1 MRLPLFLI
9 PLLGFAPGLIAA
21 ADNDTL
27 AHAPGPRP
35 TAEQVLSGNIPGRP
49 LVAPIIEER
58 DETGFASEKLYKVPP
73 VGQHPRILF
82 SAADLPRIRAQLD
95 ATKSGRDMKAD
106 MLKRTELGEASGWSA
121 QAYAALVAGD
131 VAGFTALWAD
141 TRNPIQKG
149 APGAGFSPLS
159 ALLFYRGF
167 SALLLDDAARGRE
180 VAAAVATYATWMRPQ
195 VEAASKLPGAENYWL
210 QVRPVIGDFGGL
222 GYLYDFTQRYM
233 TPGQADGVRG
243 LIALCIKDRYGLG
256 MDLPPHWRNWN
267 FLGMGLYFPQLAL
280 SIEGEAGFEP
290 RIVARAREVARDY
303 ILHGIS
309 PLGLGKEG
317 MGYQT
322 AGMGHVNV
330 FALALANRGDNLI
343 TLKRYRAMV
352 ENWMLWTMQPYGR
365 EWASNGDLGTF
376 PPAATVLQTARF
388 FYPKNPRIA
397 LIAGQ
402 APEVAKLDSRVP
414 EQSLLMLLTPA
425 DLGFDVAAKHA
436 PEFPAGLPLS
446 LYEPER
452 GVLFARTGWK
462 TDDLTFQFN
471 ARSDTTFASHDHA
484 DRGDFFLTA
493 LGQAWSVPA
502 MRETGSEHHSVIT
515 IDDVGQ
521 GFFATPATWLDV
533 QDSPAGATATVDLS
547 YCYNWRWMKSSF
559 FATDE
564 QLKNEPWL
572 EWAREPRDRLLA
584 RAPLATWERD
594 PSPKVRAYY
603 EGWLACDPRGWGAE
617 DSWVVRG
624 PNLPVKKAFRSI
636 AVVRAASPFVVITDD
651 IREDDAEHLY
661 QWRMILSSGVE
672 AQNLN
677 GTDIILG
684 PVSAQHEIKRRGD
697 SAYKDIGRPLAK
709 QGDPQ
714 LLVRT
719 LRLARPKFV
728 ERTPAPAVET
738 VEFVKNDDVHQFSGR
753 SLGVGKRLVL
763 PSRSVE
769 PGYRVLLF
777 PHRAG
782 EALPETKW
790 ETPDVLAVTAKGVTS
805 RVRFTDAPD
814 GSTRLAI
821 LP

>member
-1 MRLPLFLI
+1 MNTRHVFVLAGLLFI
-9 PLLGFAPGLIAA
+9 GVARA
-21 ADNDTL
+21 DTL
-27 AHAPGPRP
+27 ARAPGPRP
-35 TAEQVLSGNIPGRP
+35 AAEQVLSGNIPGRP
-49 LVAPIIEER
+49 ATPVVVDER
-58 DETGFASEKLYKVPP
+58 DDTGFARDRLYHVPP
-73 VGQHPRILF
+73 VGEHPRVLF
-82 SAADLPRIRAQLD
+82 SVADLPRIRTQLD
-95 ATKSGRDMKAD
+95 ATKTGRSLKAD
-106 MLKRTELGEASGWSA
+106 MLKRAELGDAAGWLA

-131 VAGFTALWAD
+131 GPGFAVLWAD
-141 TRNPIQKG
+141 AHNPIQKG
-149 APGAGFSPLS
+149 PPGSGYSPLS

-180 VAAAVATYATWMRPQ
+180 VAAAVTTYAAWLRPQ
-195 VEAASKLPGAENYWL
+195 VEAAAKLPGAENYWL
-210 QVRPVIGDFGGL
+210 AVRPVIGDFGGL

-233 TPGQADGVRG
+233 TPAQAGTVHD
-243 LIALCIKDRYGLG
+243 LIALCVKDRYGLG

-280 SIEGEAGFEP
+280 SIEGEPGFDP

-303 ILHGIS
+303 ILNSIS

-330 FALALANRGDNLI
+330 FALALANRGDDLI
-343 TLKRYRAMV
+343 TLTRYRAML
-352 ENWMLWTMQPYGR
+352 ENWFLWTMQPYGR
-365 EWASNGDLGTF
+365 VWATNGDLGTF
-376 PPAATVLQTARF
+376 PPNMGVLQPARF
-388 FYPKNPRIA
+388 FFPDNPRIA
-397 LIAGQ
+397 LVAGQ
-402 APEVAKLDSRVP
+402 APEVTKLDSRVP
-414 EQSLLMLLTPA
+414 EQGLLQLLTPV
-425 DLGFDVAAKHA
+425 DLGFDAAVKR
-436 PEFPAGLPLS
+436 PPVFPADLPFS
-446 LYEPER
+446 LYEPAR
-452 GVLFARTGWK
+452 GVLFARTGW
-462 TDDLTFQFN
+462 TPDALTLQFN
-471 ARSDTTFASHDHA
+471 ARSDTTFASHDHS

-493 LGQAWSVPA
+493 LGQAWSVPS

-533 QDSPAGATATVDLS
+533 QQTPAGVTATVDLS

-572 EWAREPRDRLLA
+572 EWVREPRDRLLA
-584 RAPLATWERD
+584 RAPLNTWERD
-594 PSPKVRAYY
+594 PSPNVRAYY
-603 EGWLACDPRGWGAE
+603 EGWLAGDPRGWGAE
-617 DSWVVRG
+617 DSWVVRS

-636 AVVRAASPFVVITDD
+636 ALVRAARPFVVIADD

-661 QWRMILSSGVE
+661 QWRMILSNEVE
-672 AQNLN
+672 AHNLK
-677 GTDIILG
+677 GADIILG
-684 PVSAQHEIKRRGD
+684 PVASQHDAKLRGD
-697 SAYKDIGRPLAK
+697 SAYKDVGRPVAK
-709 QGDPQ
+709 PGDPQ
-714 LLVRT
+714 LLVRI
-719 LRLARPKFV
+719 LRLARPQFV

-777 PHRAG
+777 PFRAG
-782 EALPETKW
+782 EPPPETTM
-790 ETPDVLAVTAKGVTS
+790 EGTDVLKVTVAGVTS
-805 RVRFTDAPD
+805 RVKFATAAD
-814 GSTRLAI
+814 GSPRLEI